1 MFESEQDLK
10 MRVIASSLYLAVKGT
25 ESESVEGEHVQRY
38 KAYCK
43 TLSQSRNF
51 SRQPKTEAQNTI
63 CQRCMELHVGEK
75 SFQVEETRQDKSTH
89 TKSFILIKAFI

>member
-10 MRVIASSLYLAVKGT
+10 MRVIASSLYLAVKDA
-25 ESESVEGEHVQRY
+25 ESGSVEGEHVQTY

-51 SRQPKTEAQNTI
+51 SRQQNTEAQNTV
-63 CQRCMELHVGEK
+63 CQRCMVLHVGEK
-75 SFQVEETRQDKSTH
+75 SLKVEETRQDK
-89 TKSFILIKAFI
+89 